1 MDSLWLLLVW
11 ICLWF
16 ALRYSLNIGFFMKTR
31 FGYING
37 SIVEVDRVPSYIR
50 DLLAIPADRLRL
62 LGFEDCGY
70 LEIEPFTRRNS
81 SLEWMQLLRDP
92 SGNHIAT
99 VSLRYPVAAK
109 DPFSITFYTWF
120 RDRHLLMTVDR
131 SAHGIIDSL
140 ANTSLRDCRINNLE
154 RQWAYHQQEFA
165 AIVDRD
171 VVTNLDLAEFL
182 DYYLPH
188 FRSYIDR
195 LVERKIFIAE
205 SNGTEFRF
213 GLNGAFRHTD
223 RVIRQAPKAQPLP
236 NAIVLP
242 PEIIIHNTRVLD
254 NQKPFSKKSKLYL
267 LLISILAFI
276 ILTFPTM
283 GWQFGIQI
291 LAIIF
296 VHELGHLLAMQCF
309 GYRDTSMLFIPLL
322 GGVAMGKKENASLSQ
337 KFWVL
342 MLGPLPGIIIGTI
355 ISLYYPSSNS
365 ELHKFGLLTIG
376 INLFNLF
383 PIYPLDGGKIVDL
396 LLQPYPYLGFGLKLI
411 CVAIL
416 MLLGFSSPI
425 FFAIAGI
432 IIISLKLDL
441 YTAQTISKLSRC
453 NDPVELE
460 RDKWL
465 YWVASQLEP
474 NSLSILKPAQ
484 QKLFFTRLWDWHLDR
499 HNSIFSRWG
508 LVFIYGVSLIIAMTT
523 EVMLSASDKS
533 RKTTQKQESVDVW
546 MKKGS
551 RDYQARNLKG
561 AIADY
566 TLAIKLDSK
575 AKNAYFERGFAE
587 YDLGEYIKAIDD
599 YTKAIEL
606 DRKYVNAYFERGL
619 AEYKLGNNIRAI
631 LDYNEAIFLSPNYA
645 DAYFHRSLA
654 QYRSGYKI
662 QGDADYQRAVE
673 LNPKYATYRNRFRS
687 NQPLPL

>member
-11 ICLWF
+11 IFLWF

-62 LGFEDCGY
+62 LGFQDCGY
-70 LEIEPFTRRNS
+70 IEIEPFIRRNS
-81 SLEWMQLLRDP
+81 SREWMQLLRDP

-99 VSLRYPVAAK
+99 VALRYPVAAK

-120 RDRHLLMTVDR
+120 SDRHLLMTVDR
-131 SAHGIIDSL
+131 SSHGIIDSL
-140 ANTSLRDCRINNLE
+140 QNTTLRDCRIHNLE

-165 AIVDRD
+165 AILDRD
-171 VVTNLDLAEFL
+171 VVTNIDLAGFL

-188 FRSYIDR
+188 FRNHIDR
-195 LVERKIFIAE
+195 LVERKVFIGE
-205 SNGTEFRF
+205 SNDTEFRF
-213 GLNGAFRHTD
+213 SLNGAFRHAD
-223 RVIRQAPKAQPLP
+223 RVIRQAPKAQALP
-236 NAIVLP
+236 TAIVLP
-242 PEIIIHNTRVLD
+242 PEVIINNTRVLD
-254 NQKPFSKKSKLYL
+254 NQKPFSKRSKFYL

-276 ILTFPTM
+276 LLTFPTM
-283 GWQFGIQI
+283 GWQFGVQI
-291 LAIIF
+291 LSIVF

-322 GGVAMGKKENASLSQ
+322 GGVAMGKKDNASLAQ

-355 ISLYYPSSNS
+355 ISLYYPASSSS

-376 INLFNLF
+376 INLFNLL

-396 LLQPYPYLGFGLKLI
+396 LLQPYPYLSFALKVICAGILI
-411 CVAIL
+411 
-416 MLLGFSSPI
+416 LLGFGSPI

-432 IIISLKLDL
+432 IIMSLRLDL
-441 YTAQTISKLSRC
+441 YTSKTISKLSRC
-453 NDPVELE
+453 DEPVELE

-465 YWVASQLEP
+465 YWVASQLDP

-499 HNSIFSRWG
+499 HNSVLLRWG
-508 LVFIYGVSLIIAMTT
+508 LVFVYGVSLII
-523 EVMLSASDKS
+523 SIASEGILYAGNIGDKS
-533 RKTTQKQESVDVW
+533 RQITQKQKVINRLMS
-546 MKKGS
+546 KGVIDYQS
-551 RDYQARNLKG
+551 RDPKMAIVDYTQVIQLDPNYTNAYFHRGLIECQLGEYLK

-566 TLAIKLDSK
+566 TQVIKLDPDYP
-575 AKNAYFERGFAE
+575 NIYFERGFS
-587 YDLGEYIKAIDD
+587 
-599 YTKAIEL
+599 
-606 DRKYVNAYFERGL
+606 
-619 AEYKLGNNIRAI
+619 EYKLGNNMRAI
-631 LDYNEAIFLSPNYA
+631 LDYNAAIRLSPNDA
-645 DAYFHRSLA
+645 NAYFYRSLA

-662 QGDADYQRAVE
+662 QGDADYQRAIA
-673 LNPKYATYRNRFRS
+673 LNPQYARYHN
-687 NQPLPL
+687 N